1 MAAKHYSQPWVKLM
15 KGMKQA
21 FPEGTSPRV
30 YPSAPKIQA
39 FTRDFK
45 PGVEDSIKPGKGY
58 GTESKNVNPFEASA
72 PFVFSA
78 PSAPS
83 PPARARRTRPEPE
96 PRERVEVTVEQS
108 RAHQRNKRSRG
119 EGERP
124 RKAPQGLGPMEE

>member
-30 YPSAPKIQA
+30 YASAPKIQA

-58 GTESKNVNPFEASA
+58 GTESKNVNPFQVETKT
-72 PFVFSA
+72 VYRD
-78 PSAPS
+78 
-83 PPARARRTRPEPE
+83 PPR
-96 PRERVEVTVEQS
+96 VTVEES
-108 RAHQRNKRSRG
+108 RAHQRNKRSRDD
-119 EGERP
+119 EERP
-124 RKAPQGLGPMEE
+124 RKISQGHQVILGISRDGRERERERPLNYK